1 MTFFEEQAR
10 AKRSS
15 TRLVGYFI
23 AAVVAIVIAV
33 YLAVIFIF
41 FAAGSEE
48 LQLWIPDV
56 FIVVAVGVA
65 ALIGIGSA
73 AKTASLKSG
82 GARVAEML
90 GGQIIQRDTKDPD
103 QRKILNVVD
112 EMSIASGIPAPP
124 VYLLPDESI
133 NAFAAGYTVDDAV
146 VGVTRGCVQL
156 LNRDELQGVI
166 AHEFS
171 HILNGDMRLNI
182 RLIGL
187 LHGILLLSTIG
198 YILMRSMRF
207 SGRRSGNNNGGLAI
221 LLFGVVLLAL
231 GYIGVFFGRLIKAA
245 VSRQREFLADASAV
259 QFTRNPLGIGGA
271 LKKIGG
277 FTYGSKIDSPQAEET
292 SHLFFS
298 NALGASYMAAFAT
311 HPPLKDRIKK
321 IDPHFDGK
329 FITPEPPKAVETISS
344 TSNAAKKQRGGGADR
359 FILSADKITDLAT
372 GPQAKHLIFAS
383 ALLAAIPEKIQDDI
397 HNPFSARAGIFAL
410 LLDRDLTIRE
420 KQLNLI
426 KESEDDQTLKTT
438 QQIAKLLEELGQ
450 AHRLP
455 MLDLLLPAL
464 KQLSDQQYLSF
475 RETVRKLALADN
487 QTSLFEYLLHHA
499 LKRHVEASRTQDTSK
514 KSGGL
519 YLANQV
525 FQQEAMQLLAFVAF
539 HGANE
544 DSARNSAFTSGIQ
557 ALGVSGV
564 KSLDSFNVKELS
576 LLDKSLKKLESISP
590 ERKEKVLEATLAVI
604 NADGTVTI
612 DEMELLRLIGDALD
626 VPLPPILPDS

>member
-1 MTFFEEQAR
+1 
-10 AKRSS
+10 
-15 TRLVGYFI
+15 
-23 AAVVAIVIAV
+23 
-33 YLAVIFIF
+33 
-41 FAAGSEE
+41 
-48 LQLWIPDV
+48 
-56 FIVVAVGVA
+56 
-65 ALIGIGSA
+65 
-73 AKTASLKSG
+73 
-82 GARVAEML
+82 
-90 GGQIIQRDTKDPD
+90 
-103 QRKILNVVD
+103 
-112 EMSIASGIPAPP
+112 MSIASGIPAPP

-146 VGVTRGCVQL
+146 VGITKGCAQL
-156 LNRDELQGVI
+156 LNRDELQGVV

-207 SGRRSGNNNGGLAI
+207 SGRRSGKNNGGAAI
-221 LLFGVVLLAL
+221 LLFGLALLVL

-277 FTYGSKIDSPQAEET
+277 YSFGSKIDSPQAEET

-298 NALGASYMAAFAT
+298 NALGASFMAAFAT

-329 FITPEPPKAVETISS
+329 FIVPEPPKALEASES
-344 TSNAAKKQRGGGADR
+344 KPDAAKTKGRGADR

-410 LLDRDLTIRE
+410 LLNPEPQIRE
-420 KQLNLI
+420 KQLSLI
-426 KESEDDQTLKTT
+426 EQREDEQTLKTT
-438 QQIAKLLEELGQ
+438 KRVATLLKELGQ
-450 AHRLP
+450 EHRLP

-464 KQLSDQQYLSF
+464 KQLSEKQYKAF
-475 RETVRKLALADN
+475 RDSVRELALADN
-487 QTSLFEYLLHHA
+487 ETSLFEYLLHHA
-499 LKRHVEASRTQDTSK
+499 LKRHVEASIRPASDK

-519 YLANQV
+519 YIANQI
-525 FQQEAMQLLAFVAF
+525 FEQEAMQLLAFVAF
-539 HGANE
+539 HGADQ
-544 DSARNSAFTSGIQ
+544 DSARDSAFTRGLQ
-557 ALGVSGV
+557 ALGVSGI
-564 KSLDSFNVKELS
+564 KGLSSFDVADLS
-576 LLDKSLKKLESISP
+576 TLDKSLKQLESVSP
-590 ERKEKVLEATLAVI
+590 ERKEKLLQATLEVI

-612 DEMELLRLIGDALD
+612 GEMELLRLISDALD
-626 VPLPPILPDS
+626 CPIPPVVPD